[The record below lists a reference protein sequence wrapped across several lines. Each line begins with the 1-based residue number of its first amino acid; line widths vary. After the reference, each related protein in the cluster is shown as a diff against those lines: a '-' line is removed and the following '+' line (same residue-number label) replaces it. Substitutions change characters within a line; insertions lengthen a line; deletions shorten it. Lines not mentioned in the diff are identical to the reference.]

1 MSKHMLERT
10 TVRLPEELLERA
22 RRKAAAEGRTL
33 TSLLEEGLRLVV
45 SEQRRKT
52 REKGVLP
59 PISRATG
66 GTMPWIELTKA
77 SPLEELD
84 DLERFNGMKR
94 SQ

>member
-1 MSKHMLERT
+1 MIERT

-45 SEQRRKT
+45 SEQRKT
-52 REKGVLP
+52 RGKGILP

-66 GTMPWIELTKA
+66 GTMPGIELTKTSA
-77 SPLEELD
+77 LEELD
-84 DLERFNGMKR
+84 DLERLNGMKR